1 MRACSRYR
9 QRLEDSGRRLKA
21 IEVTNV
27 EKRYGALQALDG
39 VSLAVEKGEFF
50 GLLGP
55 NGAGK
60 TTTILMMLGLTE
72 ISDGQVRVLGYDPVR
87 EPLQVKRRV
96 GYLPDAVGFYDNLTA
111 SENLRYT
118 GRLIGLEAD
127 ECEEKIQEALDHV
140 GLHDVTDRRV
150 TTFSRGMRQRL
161 GIAEILL
168 KDAQIAILDEPTSGL
183 DPQATIELLE
193 IIRNLKKRGVTV
205 LLSSHLLDRVQSVCD
220 RVALFSQG
228 NLALLGSVEELGR
241 QVLGGNFNLDVEA
254 DGSGLD
260 ARLKAIPGVTGVETL
275 GPNRWRLKTDRDV
288 RSEAAAAVI
297 GAGGKLL
304 RLAVEMPNL
313 ETIYTRYFRDEHEGG
328 RHAA

>member
-1 MRACSRYR
+1 MSE
-9 QRLEDSGRRLKA
+9 QV
-21 IEVTNV
+21 IEAQNLT
-27 EKRYGALQALDG
+27 KRYDG
-39 VSLAVEKGEFF
+39 VPVVKGVTFSVAPGEIF

-87 EPLQVKRRV
+87 QPLQVKRRV
-96 GYLPDAVGFYDNLTA
+96 GYLPDAVGFYDHLTA
-111 SENLRYT
+111 AENLRYT
-118 GRLIGLEAD
+118 GRLIGLGRD
-127 ECEEKIQEALDHV
+127 ECEEKMRAALDHV
-140 GLHDVTDRRV
+140 GLHDVTERRV
-150 TTFSRGMRQRL
+150 STFSRGMRQRL

-193 IIRNLKKRGVTV
+193 IIRNLKHRNVTV

-228 NLALLGSVEELGR
+228 NIVLLGTVEALGR
-241 QVLGGNFNLDVEA
+241 QVLGGVFNLDVEA
-254 DGSGLD
+254 EGSGLD
-260 ARLKAIPGVTGVETL
+260 TRLKAIPGVTGVEIL
-275 GPNRWRLKTDRDV
+275 SPNHWRLKSDRDV
-288 RSEAAAAVI
+288 RSEAASAVM

-304 RLAVEMPNL
+304 RLSLEMPNL
-313 ETIYTRYFRDEHEGG
+313 ETIYTRYFRNEQEG